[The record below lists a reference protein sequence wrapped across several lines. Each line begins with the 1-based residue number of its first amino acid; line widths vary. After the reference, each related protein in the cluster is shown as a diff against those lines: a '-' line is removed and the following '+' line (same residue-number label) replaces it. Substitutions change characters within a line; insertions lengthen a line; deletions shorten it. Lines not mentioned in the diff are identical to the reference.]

1 MCGPERAIR
10 EKMQMSGFF
19 LRIVDWPMVETIN
32 TNFVL
37 NFGSQRLSIFVGE
50 ARKKVAFIFFP
61 QFVNVLEAG

>member
-50 ARKKVAFIFFP
+50 AR
-61 QFVNVLEAG
+61 